1 MYFDGAANEKGAGIG
16 AVIVSNADAL
26 HYPIA
31 TKLKFDCTN
40 NMAEYE
46 ACIIGLEAALDMN
59 IEKLIVFGDSELII
73 KKITGEWQV
82 KDSKLVPYN
91 RYLIRLCKQ
100 FKYIEF
106 HHIPRAFNHF
116 ADALATLSSMIK
128 ERTSG
133 GSFCRRNCKGSLPP

>member
-59 IEKLIVFGDSELII
+59 IEKLIVFGDSLLRKSLENGKSKTPSWFLT
-73 KKITGEWQV
+73 TG
-82 KDSKLVPYN
+82 
-91 RYLIRLCKQ
+91 I
-100 FKYIEF
+100 
-106 HHIPRAFNHF
+106 
-116 ADALATLSSMIK
+116 
-128 ERTSG
+128 
-133 GSFCRRNCKGSLPP
+133 